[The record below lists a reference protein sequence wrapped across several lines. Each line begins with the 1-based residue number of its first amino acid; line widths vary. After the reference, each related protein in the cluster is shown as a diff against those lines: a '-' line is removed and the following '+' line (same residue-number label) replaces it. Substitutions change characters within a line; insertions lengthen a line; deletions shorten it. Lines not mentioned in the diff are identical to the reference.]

1 MFEGAFEDLR
11 RNISASVLHTQNF
24 KRIFIH
30 VGS

>member
-1 MFEGAFEDLR
+1 MFGGALEELR
-11 RNISASVLHTQNF
+11 RNISASVLLIQNF